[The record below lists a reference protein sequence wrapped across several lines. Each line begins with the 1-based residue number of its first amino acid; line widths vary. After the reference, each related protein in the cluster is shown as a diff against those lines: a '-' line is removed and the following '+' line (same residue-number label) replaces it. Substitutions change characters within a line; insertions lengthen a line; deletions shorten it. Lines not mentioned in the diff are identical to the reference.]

1 MKPKSIDFTK
11 KLDHFKANSNTFT
24 HSYPTIL
31 SKYKIHYLQTNR
43 ISIEI
48 YIYITLDIYTRKGM
62 RKVENN
68 YFGDEKHILCTQP
81 EILIALNS
89 KKLSLKKEEVT
100 IISK

>member
-1 MKPKSIDFTK
+1 MTPTSIEFMK
-11 KLDHFKANSNTFT
+11 KLDHFKANSDTLIHFN
-24 HSYPTIL
+24 PTIYTI
-31 SKYKIHYLQTNR
+31 YKPIGYLLK
-43 ISIEI
+43 
-48 YIYITLDIYTRKGM
+48 YIYILLHIYTRKGM

-81 EILIALNS
+81 EILIALNG

>member
-1 MKPKSIDFTK
+1 MK
-11 KLDHFKANSNTFT
+11 KLDHFKVNSDNFT
-24 HSYPTIL
+24 HFNPTIYA
-31 SKYKIHYLQTNR
+31 KYTIYKPIGYLLK
-43 ISIEI
+43 

-81 EILIALNS
+81 EILIALNC

>member
-1 MKPKSIDFTK
+1 M
-11 KLDHFKANSNTFT
+11 
-24 HSYPTIL
+24 
-31 SKYKIHYLQTNR
+31 
-43 ISIEI
+43 
-48 YIYITLDIYTRKGM
+48 YIILDIYTRKGM

-81 EILIALNS
+81 EILIALNG

>member
-1 MKPKSIDFTK
+1 M
-11 KLDHFKANSNTFT
+11 
-24 HSYPTIL
+24 
-31 SKYKIHYLQTNR
+31 
-43 ISIEI
+43 
-48 YIYITLDIYTRKGM
+48 YITLDIYTRKGM

>member
-1 MKPKSIDFTK
+1 MK
-11 KLDHFKANSNTFT
+11 KLDHFKVNSDNFT
-24 HSYPTIL
+24 HFNPTIYTI
-31 SKYKIHYLQTNR
+31 YKPIGYLL
-43 ISIEI
+43 I

>member
-1 MKPKSIDFTK
+1 MK
-11 KLDHFKANSNTFT
+11 KLDHFKVNSDNFT
-24 HSYPTIL
+24 HFNPT
-31 SKYKIHYLQTNR
+31 
-43 ISIEI
+43 I
-48 YIYITLDIYTRKGM
+48 YIYITFNIYTRKGM
-62 RKVENN
+62 RKVENK